1 MQTNVNVNKLS
12 GSAKASFLCPQ
23 DRTKAEC
30 GTPAAII
37 WLLIAFGL
45 VLFAV
50 GGIYLNY
57 LVGPT
62 DLSFLGQFIG
72 S

>member
-1 MQTNVNVNKLS
+1 MSVTVSDPSASATLS
-12 GSAKASFLCPQ
+12 TSFLSPRDRTRAKA
-23 DRTKAEC
+23 
-30 GTPAAII
+30 GTTAV
-37 WLLIAFGL
+37 LLAVSIGL

-57 LVGPT
+57 LAGAT
-62 DLSFLGQFIG
+62 DLPFLGQFIG